1 MLIVCR
7 QDGEE
12 VVMQLGDGR
21 TAVVRICG
29 VRGEKVRIGFDVPRD
44 LAVHRR
50 EIWDEIQHKKQG
62 AVDGEAK
69 R

>member
-1 MLIVCR
+1 MLVVCR
-7 QDGEE
+7 QEGEE
-12 VVMQLGDGR
+12 VVMELGDGR

-29 VRGEKVRIGFDVPRD
+29 VRGEKVRIGFDVPKD
-44 LAVHRR
+44 LIVHRR
-50 EIWDEIQHKKQG
+50 EVWEQVEREKQG